1 LSDEAILHAV
11 CGARRT
17 KRFCRSLSDGRG
29 VAINVSL
36 GQHDAD
42 TSIALALELGQAT
55 TGVGTAVMMVVAAAA
70 VLPRVMDGVILSA
83 AQRRTVTC
91 SWQLAGRRYSFG
103 GNNLDSPANRQ
114 PILLPMPRVRS
125 LVSRV
130 HFLPPKLTATCKT
143 TRDSRSIVSIVDF
156 ELLHSTAMLFLS
168 KQGQVLRTKGLF
180 TIVRSIS
187 NSTARH
193 RCKGTAKP

>member
-1 LSDEAILHAV
+1 MSDEASRHAV

-42 TSIALALELGQAT
+42 TSIALALELDQAT

-83 AQRRTVTC
+83 GQRHGTLLHAAG
-91 SWQLAGRRYSFG
+91 SWQLAGTIWTLPPTHS
-103 GNNLDSPANRQ
+103 SPAKY
-114 PILLPMPRVRS
+114 LMPRVRS
-125 LVSRV
+125 LVS
-130 HFLPPKLTATCKT
+130 HIKQCQ
-143 TRDSRSIVSIVDF
+143 
-156 ELLHSTAMLFLS
+156 S
-168 KQGQVLRTKGLF
+168 KRMHMSK
-180 TIVRSIS
+180 
-187 NSTARH
+187 
-193 RCKGTAKP
+193 